1 MRWLN
6 QEAIKNDHGLCSS
19 TFTDLKDY
27 REAVCNR
34 IRKLGAI
41 DVSMENFG
49 SRDERPKDECLKLV
63 RESDTFVGIY
73 AHRYG
78 FIPDGDSIS
87 LTEAEYDAATIANV
101 PRFIYLVDGPL
112 IETGD

>member
-1 MRWLN
+1 MTTVFV
-6 QEAIKNDHGLCSS
+6 SS

-27 REAVCNR
+27 REAVCNG

-63 RESDTFVGIY
+63 RENDTFVGIY

-87 LTEAEYDAATIANV
+87 LTEAEANPV
-101 PRFIYLVDGPL
+101 NRQYVNSYTV
-112 IETGD
+112 ETVV